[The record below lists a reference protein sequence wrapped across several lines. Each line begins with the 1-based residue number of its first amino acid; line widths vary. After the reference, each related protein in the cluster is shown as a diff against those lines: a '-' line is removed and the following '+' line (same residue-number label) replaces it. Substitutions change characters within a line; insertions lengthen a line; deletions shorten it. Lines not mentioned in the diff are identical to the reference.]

1 MPCLEW
7 FPRSSELMI
16 MIPEVTR
23 RSEQAVGQ
31 ERARDVAVF
40 FLLYPL
46 RSGNTDSLFAAF
58 LKSLRRYPAGMP
70 YRPVVIQKGYVPG
83 FIHPLILSWPTPDG
97 CAPEIVE
104 VPYKGFDLDA
114 YRKAAQAI
122 DAPMLLFFNS
132 YSRVLAADWLSKLYS
147 AAKSLGP
154 GSVVGATG
162 SWEALGEHTTFP
174 NVAIRTNAFMIER
187 DRLLSFAHPLDTKRD
202 TNLFEAGPDN
212 MTKNIMAAGGR
223 VAIVDRDGRVIEPD
237 DWPEAGVFRSG
248 NQERLLVADNR
259 TMDYQCVSLRR
270 RTRRARLAFGDR
282 AVIRSQNFIYRWWLA
297 IAWRLGLM

>member
-1 MPCLEW
+1 M
-7 FPRSSELMI
+7 SELTNMKS
-16 MIPEVTR
+16 EVAR

-31 ERARDVAVF
+31 ERARNVAVF

-46 RSGNTDSLFAAF
+46 RSGNMDRLFAAF

-70 YRPVVIQKGYVPG
+70 YRPVVIQKGYAPG
-83 FIHPLILSWPTPDG
+83 FIHPLTSSWPTPDG
-97 CAPEIVE
+97 CTPEIVE

-122 DAPMLLFFNS
+122 DSPMLLFFNS
-132 YSRVLAADWLSKLYS
+132 YSRILAADWLNKLYS

-154 GSVVGATG
+154 GAVVGATG

-187 DRLLSFAHPLDTKRD
+187 DRFLSFTHPFDTKRD
-202 TNLFEAGPDN
+202 TNLFEAGPDS
-212 MTKNIMAAGGR
+212 MTKNIRASGGR
-223 VAIVDRDGRVIEPD
+223 VAIVDRDGRVIEPE

-248 NQERLLVADNR
+248 NQEKLLVADNR

-270 RTRRARLAFGDR
+270 RMRRARLAFGDR

-297 IAWRLGLM
+297 IAWRRGWL

>member
-1 MPCLEW
+1 M
-7 FPRSSELMI
+7 SELMKKL
-16 MIPEVTR
+16 PEATHITGQD
-23 RSEQAVGQ
+23 SGQ
-31 ERARDVAVF
+31 ERARNVAVF

-70 YRPVVIQKGYVPG
+70 YRPVVIQKGYAPG
-83 FIHPLILSWPTPDG
+83 FIHPLTQSWPTPDG
-97 CAPEIVE
+97 CTPEIVE
-104 VPYKGFDLDA
+104 VPYEGFDLDA

-132 YSRVLAADWLSKLYS
+132 YSRVLAPNWLNKLYS

-187 DRLLSFAHPLDTKRD
+187 DRFLSFTHPLDTKRD
-202 TNLFEAGPDN
+202 TNLFEAGPDS
-212 MTKNIMAAGGR
+212 MTKNIRACGGR
-223 VAIVDRDGRVIEPD
+223 VAIVDRDGRVIEPE

-248 NQERLLVADNR
+248 NQEQLLVADNR
-259 TMDYQCVSLRR
+259 TMDYQCVSLWR

-297 IAWRLGLM
+297 LAWRRGWL